1 MKESRKYFLIGAATA
16 AAAFLAL
23 ALCGGGRGE
32 EETAPPVQRFDRAYI
47 AHRRALLRARAAGKR
62 VLSVFRPAPA
72 PVPTAEKQDA
82 PAQTAEAP
90 GAGTAERGTSA
101 DRDL

>member
-1 MKESRKYFLIGAATA
+1 MKESRKYFLIGAVTA

-47 AHRRALLRARAAGKR
+47 AHRPAEPAQTAT
-62 VLSVFRPAPA
+62 PEPTPEPTQAPA